1 MSSFGINLDLSV
13 RGQDKFQRAIR
24 TVEQLEAAVKRAS
37 KELDLSA
44 KLPGRGA
51 EADRIGTLTKRMN
64 DLAKKLVDT
73 GQSGKTT
80 QAGISD
86 LTSSFKSLARISDVT
101 KGSFKNFVEAT
112 VVAEKEVEKLARAE
126 ENARRAFLGMQTL
139 EEREAQLE
147 RRANTLRNLRTRKK
161 IKEQEARAREENAR
175 AIKREADAAAKLN
188 RQNERDAK
196 LAKQRK
202 SKARGRAIGDLAA
215 SVGFP
220 LLFGGGIGSVAGGAI
235 GSIAGSAA
243 GIGFG
248 AQILGS
254 ALGGS
259 LEEAARA
266 ASQFATTLT
275 SARTAV
281 DQLIDAVGVRRT
293 DTATSSRF
301 AQTLGIGGVA
311 RAGLQSELAG
321 IVGDKGVKSL
331 EALADSSAEA
341 ANSVSQFG
349 AKVTAAFAPVLTT
362 VNKTISAVLGGSPA
376 VKRLEQKEK
385 DLAGLKKA
393 GSQGFAIARLE
404 AEIAQLRRDSSD
416 ELERQAVLLDA
427 IDQVKTGIVDLEKE
441 TLDVENSRLIARR
454 DDFALAQGNLAV
466 SRLQQELLLVELEL
480 NADISD
486 ERKEQLK
493 LQKQIL
499 GVQIDTANAA
509 KENARIQ
516 AERAIARDVSSNEQA
531 ILQTFQNIGSVQR
544 ASLKITELEG
554 EAFERNQTILKGESQ
569 LRIEG
574 LELQREQALV
584 GKIEQEVRDGINE
597 KYDLAIRL
605 ERQRTNL
612 QLEQNRQAEVLRQ
625 NREQEIK
632 DNRELLRLETERN
645 AMLQIRSMD
654 FGRKFELSGA
664 GLGFFG
670 ESENFQEETFA
681 RSAAQLEAYNEQ
693 IGRLQQRI
701 QKLNS
706 EGVDPDII
714 RGQQFKLDDLI
725 AVRDTFKEI
734 QPAIDAAAVAQARF
748 TDAMAVTV
756 PVTDALFTNLVAVVQ
771 GTKTAEEA
779 FASFLQSVAKMLMD
793 VATQMIAT
801 YMAIGIA
808 RAFAGMGGGDG
819 GAKMSTTQYFNPKTG
834 LGVAGPNFGLAE
846 GGFVSGPTRALI
858 GEGGESEY
866 VIPESKMRES
876 MARYSR
882 GARGSSVIPETGAS
896 GTSGE
901 GGGVAV
907 AAPIDVRYSIERIN
921 NIDYVTNDQFQ
932 QGLQQAAAQ
941 GAQRGEQ
948 NTLKRLQMSGSTRR
962 RLGM

>member
-1 MSSFGINLDLSV
+1 MSF
-13 RGQDKFQRAIR
+13 
-24 TVEQLEAAVKRAS
+24 
-37 KELDLSA
+37 
-44 KLPGRGA
+44 
-51 EADRIGTLTKRMN
+51 
-64 DLAKKLVDT
+64 
-73 GQSGKTT
+73 
-80 QAGISD
+80 
-86 LTSSFKSLARISDVT
+86 
-101 KGSFKNFVEAT
+101 
-112 VVAEKEVEKLARAE
+112 AEKEKAIDDEAKAQDRKNEKDARE
-126 ENARRAFLGMQTL
+126 ARR
-139 EEREAQLE
+139 ERERQ
-147 RRANTLRNLRTRKK
+147 
-161 IKEQEARAREENAR
+161 
-175 AIKREADAAAKLN
+175 KREQRRKFTDIAA
-188 RQNERDAK
+188 
-196 LAKQRK
+196 
-202 SKARGRAIGDLAA
+202 G
-215 SVGFP
+215 VGFP
-220 LLFGGGIGSVAGGAI
+220 LLFGGGPGAVTGGLVGGIAGGFGGSVLGGALGQQLDKLGVAAGNLGQALLKPTTNIDKLVQSLGISGSKLNSTIDVLKELGLESVASATAVDAFNDKFGVETANSLRALGKDFTEFQNALQVLGVRLGAFISGPLAAFLRAVSSVAGSMSNA
-235 GSIAGSAA
+235 
-243 GIGFG
+243 
-248 AQILGS
+248 
-254 ALGGS
+254 
-259 LEEAARA
+259 E
-266 ASQFATTLT
+266 
-275 SARTAV
+275 SARLLRNNV
-281 DQLIDAVGVRRT
+281 SEENRQQFDARVRELT
-293 DTATSSRF
+293 
-301 AQTLGIGGVA
+301 GG
-311 RAGLQSELAG
+311 AGFSG
-321 IVGDKGVKSL
+321 M
-331 EALADSSAEA
+331 
-341 ANSVSQFG
+341 
-349 AKVTAAFAPVLTT
+349 
-362 VNKTISAVLGGSPA
+362 
-376 VKRLEQKEK
+376 
-385 DLAGLKKA
+385 
-393 GSQGFAIARLE
+393 
-404 AEIAQLRRDSSD
+404 
-416 ELERQAVLLDA
+416 
-427 IDQVKTGIVDLEKE
+427 
-441 TLDVENSRLIARR
+441 
-454 DDFALAQGNLAV
+454 
-466 SRLQQELLLVELEL
+466 
-480 NADISD
+480 ISD
-486 ERKEQLK
+486 EAMAKLIDEFDPAAAERKAAAAKTLRKAEQEITNEMNRRISIAQIEADVEKGKLVNRRDTQALLQGDVGLK
-493 LQKQIL
+493 QASTELEKATLNFLNEQEPAKKRLLALDMNLAQL
-499 GVQIDTANAA
+499 AKDRAEAA

-516 AERAIARDVSSNEQA
+516 AERAIARDISTNEQA
-531 ILQTFQNIGSVQR
+531 ILQTFQAIGSVQR

-612 QLEQNRQAEVLRQ
+612 QLEQNRQAEILRQ

-701 QKLNS
+701 EQLNK

-725 AVRDTFKEI
+725 AVRDTFNEI

-801 YMAIGIA
+801 YMAIGLA
-808 RAFAGMGGGDG
+808 RAFAGMGNDG
-819 GAKMSTTQYFNPKTG
+819 GSHR
-834 LGVAGPNFGLAE
+834 LEGVPASPAVKAGYPGNLNYAE

-866 VIPESKMRES
+866 IIPESKMRES